1 VTADHYY
8 PVLLDLR
15 GRSCIVIGGGTIATG
30 KVEGLLAAGAGVTV
44 IAPELSSALAALVE
58 AGRVR
63 HLARAYQP
71 GDLAG
76 AFLAVGA
83 TDDRAANAA
92 VWEEAA
98 ARNLLFN
105 AVDDVPHCNF
115 IAPSVLRQGDLTV
128 AISTG
133 GRAPALA
140 VRLKERL
147 APELGPEYAR
157 FLELAGELRAGL
169 AAAVPDFE
177 ERKALWYQLVD
188 SDVIALLRAGDEA
201 GALNRIEEI
210 TGVRVEQ

>member
-1 VTADHYY
+1 MSHYY

-15 GRSCIVIGGGTIATG
+15 GRMCVVIGGGTIATG
-30 KVEGLLAAGAGVTV
+30 KVEGLLEAGAWVTV
-44 IAPELSSALAALVE
+44 IAPQLSASLAALAE
-58 AGRVR
+58 AGRIR

-71 GDLAG
+71 GDLAE

-92 VWEEAA
+92 VWIEAQ

-115 IAPSVLRQGDLTV
+115 IAPSILRQGDLTV
-128 AISTG
+128 AISTSG
-133 GRAPALA
+133 KAPALA
-140 VRLKERL
+140 VRLKEKL

-157 FLELAGELRAGL
+157 FLELAGDLREGL

-177 ERKALWYQLVD
+177 ARKALWYQLVD
-188 SDVIALLRAGDEA
+188 SDVLALLKSGDEPA
-201 GALNRIEEI
+201 ARARIAEL
-210 TGVRVEQ
+210 TGVSVG

>member
-1 VTADHYY
+1 MSHYY

-15 GRSCIVIGGGTIATG
+15 GRPCVVIGGGTIATG
-30 KVEGLLAAGAGVTV
+30 KVDGLLEAGAMVTV
-44 IAPELSSALAALVE
+44 IAPELTPKLAALAA

-63 HLARAYQP
+63 HLARPYQT

-76 AFLAVGA
+76 AFLAIGA

-92 VWEEAA
+92 VWEEAT

-115 IAPSVLRQGDLTV
+115 IAPSILRQGDLTV
-128 AISTG
+128 SISTSG
-133 GRAPALA
+133 KAPALA

-157 FLELAGELRAGL
+157 FLELAGQLRDGL

-177 ERKALWYQLVD
+177 QRKALWYRLVD
-188 SDVIALLRAGDEA
+188 SDVLSLLRAGDEA
-201 GALNRIEEI
+201 GARARIEEL
-210 TGVRVEQ
+210 TGVKIS